1 MWCLFV
7 AIRCTSFKKCTS
19 FFIFCEFV
27 SMVILNVV
35 HTGQFI
41 GWEERLIWFWC
52 ILHAIK
58 QYKNSI
64 HTKYIHVLVRLSHC
78 LSMWISFSILPP
90 KISVLIKIYML
101 NELVLFTPWPW
112 HFIMRLTNQMNFYEL
127 VDKPVDCLNV
137 LLVFLFKFVGWKI

>member
-1 MWCLFV
+1 MSLCCYTLHFLQKVHFILHFLWVCFDGD
-7 AIRCTSFKKCTS
+7 TKC
-19 FFIFCEFV
+19 CA
-27 SMVILNVV
+27 

-64 HTKYIHVLVRLSHC
+64 HTKYIHLLVRLSHC